1 MDNDNKKKEEKDNTK
16 KNLIKTLLLK
26 KINVYKK
33 ENKNILDS
41 IIKSLNDSNSFFSY
55 IVDGKKIIIGKKIP
69 QLKDEPISINEKEF
83 KPNLK
88 GLRKS
93 MSPNFKNKK
102 KISQKSLNKYNQNL
116 SLVDNYNM
124 IINNSNN
131 YISKEKEESSSNI
144 YKKTIKNIVK
154 ASSIPLIEKYPI
166 SDTELNDIYDS
177 YKQIEIKNKDSLI
190 NKKKTPFNLY
200 NNYNINRNNS
210 KSNNVSLLN
219 SLRNNSLNLLN
230 SSTEKSLNSLLK
242 LQENTLNL
250 NKKHIIENKK
260 IETKIAKSTK
270 KDKKDLLMNQTNFY
284 RAFKEIKYKNE
295 NELSSNHYSN
305 TLKWLMNLRLNDNFS
320 KNNLNRNFIKE
331 TFINTGSLTRP
342 KFAVIYK
349 NLNKQNEKIRNHF
362 NKFDYLKLS
371 KSQKS
376 FKSKI
381 NEAFS
386 DLDDLRIKGKK
397 LLDYERENSSL
408 IKGKKIIYK
417 KIHRKDEKEDLD
429 FIYSYS
435 YKDFARNQIIDNCSK
450 LHNDFEK
457 VEKM

>member
-1 MDNDNKKKEEKDNTK
+1 
-16 KNLIKTLLLK
+16 
-26 KINVYKK
+26 
-33 ENKNILDS
+33 
-41 IIKSLNDSNSFFSY
+41 
-55 IVDGKKIIIGKKIP
+55 
-69 QLKDEPISINEKEF
+69 
-83 KPNLK
+83 
-88 GLRKS
+88 
-93 MSPNFKNKK
+93 
-102 KISQKSLNKYNQNL
+102 
-116 SLVDNYNM
+116 M

-219 SLRNNSLNLLN
+219 SLRNTSLNLLN

>member
-1 MDNDNKKKEEKDNTK
+1 MNDENKINNEEKEEL
-16 KNLIKTLLLK
+16 KNIKKTLIVK
-26 KINVYKK
+26 KINITKK
-33 ENKNILDS
+33 ENKEILNI
-41 IIKSLNDSNSFFSY
+41 INKSFNDVNSFLSNN
-55 IVDGKKIIIGKKIP
+55 VNGKKIIIGKKIP
-69 QLKDEPISINEKEF
+69 QLKDEPISINDEKEN
-83 KPNLK
+83 KSNLK
-88 GLRKS
+88 GLRKLIS
-93 MSPNFKNKK
+93 ANLKNKK
-102 KISQKSLNKYNQNL
+102 KTKIVSLNKNKQNL
-116 SLVDNYNM
+116 SLIDNNIM
-124 IINNSNN
+124 NNNSNN
-131 YISKEKEESSSNI
+131 YISKEKDESSSNV
-144 YKKTIKNIVK
+144 YKRTIKNLVK
-154 ASSIPLIEKYPI
+154 VSSIPLIEKYPI

-219 SLRNNSLNLLN
+219 SLRNTSLNLLN

-386 DLDDLRIKGKK
+386 DLDDLSIEGQK
-397 LLDYERENSSL
+397 LLDYERENSNL